1 MKKIIL
7 SLLLMIIAF
16 TSANAG
22 EFYCKANKF
31 CYRDKE
37 QTEWSVWYQSNIDV
51 GINTDMRRIVILSK
65 TPQVIDY
72 QPLTKLSYSD
82 RDTYSGRA
90 SDKEGRTI
98 NIQITFWKK
107 GTSFIFIEYSDV
119 EYMYSIVGWNE

>member
-22 EFYCKANKF
+22 EFYCKTNKF
-31 CYRDKE
+31 RYRDKE

-65 TPQVIDY
+65 TTQVIDY

-107 GTSFIFIEYSDV
+107 GTSFIFIEYSDI
-119 EYMYSIVGWNE
+119 EYMYSIIGWNE

>member
-1 MKKIIL
+1 MLTGQYKL
-7 SLLLMIIAF
+7 
-16 TSANAG
+16 
-22 EFYCKANKF
+22 
-31 CYRDKE
+31 
-37 QTEWSVWYQSNIDV
+37 
-51 GINTDMRRIVILSK
+51 RRIVILSK
-65 TPQVIDY
+65 TPQVIYY
-72 QPLTKLSYSD
+72 QPLPKFSYSD